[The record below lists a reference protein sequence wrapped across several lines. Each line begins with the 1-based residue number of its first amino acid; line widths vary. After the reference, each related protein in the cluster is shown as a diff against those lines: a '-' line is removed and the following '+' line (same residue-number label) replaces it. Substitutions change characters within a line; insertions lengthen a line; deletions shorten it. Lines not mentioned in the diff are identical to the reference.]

1 MLSVPRLLRLQRS
14 LTITTTSSYKM
25 APVLADKHVA
35 PLKVSHIEKQ
45 LSLEHEETELRQK
58 RERDET
64 ELRLRRDCE
73 EAELV
78 KSANAKRPK

>member
-1 MLSVPRLLRLQRS
+1 
-14 LTITTTSSYKM
+14 M
-25 APVLADKHVA
+25 AQGLADKHVA

-64 ELRLRRDCE
+64 ELRQRRDCE
-73 EAELV
+73 EAELS
-78 KSANAKRPK
+78 KARTRRGRNEIYTQNRKNRAKTKT